1 MHSLESLTSVS
12 KYQRG
17 FSHFITGERITFS
30 LTNSSLTEFPSPDA
44 MSLSEKKKKHKNKGG
59 FHECE
64 SFKIQSCSNIPGFR
78 NTLENP

>member
-30 LTNSSLTEFPSPDA
+30 LTNSSFTEFPSPDA
-44 MSLSEKKKKHKNKGG
+44 MSLSEKNHKNKDG
-59 FHECE
+59 FNENE
-64 SFKIQSCSNIPGFR
+64 TFKILSCSHVPGFR

>member
-44 MSLSEKKKKHKNKGG
+44 MSLSGKKNHKNKGG

-64 SFKIQSCSNIPGFR
+64 SFKILSCSNILGFR